1 MAGTQRSGGVARRVL
16 ALGLMT
22 GMLLLL
28 MAGAALAGGKSVV
41 VKEIGDRYHFTPKD
55 VTVGVGQ
62 SVTWSNDSDAPHTVS
77 SDSGGLLDGSLN
89 PGGADYTATFKAVGD
104 YAYHC
109 NIHSYMHG
117 TVHVTQL
124 PATDISATASSSG
137 SDSGGLGTFTIA
149 AIAGAGLGAAGL
161 LTFVLRRRAIRA

>member
-1 MAGTQRSGGVARRVL
+1 MAGTQRPGGVARRVL

-41 VKEIGDRYHFTPKD
+41 VKEIDERYHFTPKD
-55 VTVGVGQ
+55 ITVGVGQ
-62 SVTWSNDSDAPHTVS
+62 TVTWSNDSDAPHTVS
-77 SDSGGLLDGSLN
+77 SDSGGLLEGSLS
-89 PGGADYTATFKAVGD
+89 PGGADYTATFDNVGD

-109 NIHSYMHG
+109 NIHDYMHG

-124 PATDISATASSSG
+124 PPTDISATASSSG
-137 SDSGGLGTFTIA
+137 SDSGGLETFTIA
-149 AIAGAGLGAAGL
+149 AIAGAALGAAGL
-161 LTFVLRRRAIRA
+161 LTFVLRRRATRA